1 MKIPYD
7 VDGVSISKDCKLL
20 IGGLLSPD
28 PTRRMSAVAIKQH
41 GWFKTMNWDALLKK
55 QITAPWVPTVRSE
68 EDASNFEGEE
78 YGDEPT
84 NEKPYNGD
92 PEWFRDF

>member
-55 QITAPWVPTVRSE
+55 QITAPWVPTVRS
-68 EDASNFEGEE
+68 
-78 YGDEPT
+78 
-84 NEKPYNGD
+84 
-92 PEWFRDF
+92 